1 MAASRD
7 YDHNNTNGYSS
18 SSSMEDE
25 NTGYPFDFLE
35 TDFQCVICT
44 MVIRGFTEL
53 PCGHAGCKFCIERW
67 EKKKVACCEC
77 QESYDKTKKQE
88 SRYNDRKIKHE
99 RLARCKQHEQ
109 GCTWRGSIADYKDQ
123 HRKRCGFRNVR
134 CRLCNQKV
142 VRNQTEEHKLTCTHR
157 LVNCTICGTQYSFIN
172 KKKHDDEEC
181 KQHCDYWQFGCHE
194 KVYKPHMERH
204 LANSARRHIELV
216 KSHYDRI
223 VTELVSEKDKKITE
237 LNTTVNL
244 QSKHIT
250 ELTTQLERTK
260 LPMATSSSSPTVKQT
275 VKPKTLPRPP
285 IRIYEREEDKQQQ
298 QATNPF
304 RPASIHEKKEDKQ
317 QQQQTNPFRPASTK
331 WDGKKMHEIVFQG
344 ETLTYYD
351 VWKILFEN
359 KFAKFEEIFKQ
370 KPNIVNSLRGGVD
383 GWTLLM
389 NAVDGDRFDV
399 FVHLM
404 KYPQDFSLV
413 DNDGQNVLHFVGSYG
428 TVRYLEMFDQQTI
441 KKLINGRN
449 IWNKTPLHR
458 AAWRNKHDVIRW
470 LLAKGAN
477 PELKNDHGQRPDEQR
492 KCDGV
497 TKEIFR
503 SFRSS

>member
-18 SSSMEDE
+18 SSSNEDE
-25 NTGYPFDFLE
+25 NAGYPFDFLE
-35 TDFQCVICT
+35 TDFQCIICT

-53 PCGHAGCKFCIERW
+53 PCGHAGCKFCIEKW
-67 EKKKVACCEC
+67 EKQKVACCEC

-88 SRYNDRKIKHE
+88 SRFNDRKIKHE

-109 GCTWRGSIADYKDQ
+109 GCTWQGSIADYKDQ

-157 LVNCTICGTQYSFIN
+157 LVNCTTCGAQYSFIN

-285 IRIYEREEDKQQQ
+285 IRIYEKEEDKQQQ
-298 QATNPF
+298 QPTNPF
-304 RPASIHEKKEDKQ
+304 RPAS
-317 QQQQTNPFRPASTK
+317 AK
-331 WDGKKMHEIVFQG
+331 WDGKKIREIVFQG
-344 ETLTYYD
+344 ETLTFFD
-351 VWKILFEN
+351 VWKILDEK
-359 KFAKFEEIFKQ
+359 KFTKFEEIFQ
-370 KPNIVNSLRGGVD
+370 QNPNVINSLRD
-383 GWTLLM
+383 GFGYTLLVM
-389 NAVDGDRFDV
+389 AVYKDRFDV

-404 KYPQDFSLV
+404 EYPQDFSLV
-413 DNDGQNVLHFVGSYG
+413 DNDGMNVLHRVGQYG
-428 TVRYLEMFDQQTI
+428 KVRYLEKFDQQTI
-441 KKLINGRN
+441 KTLIDGRTN
-449 IWNKTPLHR
+449 MNSTPLHK
-458 AAWRNKHDVIRW
+458 AAYYNKHDVIRW

-477 PELKNDHGQRPDEQR
+477 HELKNKYGRRPDEQSF
-492 KCDGV
+492 CDGV

-503 SFRSS
+503 SFRSP

>member
-99 RLARCKQHEQ
+99 RQARCKQHEQ
-109 GCTWRGSIADYKDQ
+109 GCTWQGSIADYKDQ

-142 VRNQTEEHKLTCTHR
+142 AHQEKEGHKLTCTHR
-157 LVNCTICGTQYSFIN
+157 LVNCTTCGAQYSFIN
-172 KKKHDDEEC
+172 KKKHEDEEC
-181 KQHCDYWQFGCHE
+181 KLPCDYYQYGCHE

-204 LANSARRHIELV
+204 LANLARRHIELV

-244 QSKHIT
+244 QSEHIA
-250 ELTTQLERTK
+250 ELTTQLEVNK
-260 LPMATSSSSPTVKQT
+260 IPMATSSSISSPTVKPA
-275 VKPKTLPRPP
+275 VKTKSFLRTP
-285 IRIYEREEDKQQQ
+285 IGLFKKKEDKQQQ
-298 QATNPF
+298 QATNSLQTTS
-304 RPASIHEKKEDKQ
+304 AKWDEKKIY
-317 QQQQTNPFRPASTK
+317 
-331 WDGKKMHEIVFQG
+331 EIVFKG
-344 ETLTYYD
+344 KTLTFND
-351 VWKILFEN
+351 VYKILEEKNFK
-359 KFAKFEEIFKQ
+359 KFGEIFRKN
-370 KPNIVNSLRGGVD
+370 PNIVNSLRGVL
-383 GWTLLM
+383 GWTFLM
-389 NAVDGDRFDV
+389 RAVDEDRFDV

-404 KYPQDFSLV
+404 EYPHDFSLV
-413 DNDGQNVLHFVGSYG
+413 DNGGRNVLHFVGRYG
-428 TVRYLEMFDQQTI
+428 TVRYLEKFYQQTI
-441 KKLINGRN
+441 KMLIHGRDEEN
-449 IWNKTPLHR
+449 LTPLHE
-458 AAWRNKHDVIRW
+458 ASYRNKHDVIRW
-470 LLAKGAN
+470 LLAKGADH
-477 PELKNDHGQRPDEQR
+477 ELKNKHGRRPDEHPL
-492 KCDGV
+492 CDGV